1 MKSLLPIIALGAG
14 FLLLSGKKSGKKS
27 TDGGT
32 TNGGTTNGGGTNGGS
47 TNGGTTNGGST
58 NGGTTNVGTTD
69 QPAAGAGLIMSF
81 KDIGSEDINKY
92 LNAKTSEKNT
102 LRIFIPKH
110 DLDISNV
117 SGKTIRINDHFK
129 KYQESF
135 KKVSDYIYSPG
146 VEKFKDSDC
155 NKIKDLF
162 KNLNKVEIYFING
175 NIGKVKYIG
184 DFNHARLDLLR
195 TSESN
200 EVPKKFI
207 PLVGEINYYI
217 IGSMESLIIIY
228 VDKFKIQKIKASS
241 KMDLLNCLT

>member
-27 TDGGT
+27 TDGGG
-32 TNGGTTNGGGTNGGS
+32 TNGGTTNGGSTNGGS
-47 TNGGTTNGGST
+47 TNGGTTNGGTT
-58 NGGTTNVGTTD
+58 NGGTAD
-69 QPAAGAGLIMSF
+69 QPAPGAGLIMSF

-102 LRIFIPKH
+102 LRMFLSKH

-129 KYQESF
+129 KYQESV
-135 KKVSDYIYSPG
+135 KKIVDNFYSSSAQRA
-146 VEKFKDSDC
+146 KDSDC

-175 NIGKVKYIG
+175 NTGKVKHIG
-184 DFNHARLDLLR
+184 DFNHTALDLSR
-195 TSESN
+195 ADE
-200 EVPKKFI
+200 EFIKKLI
-207 PLVGEINYYI
+207 SLVGEINYYI
-217 IGSMESLIIIY
+217 LASMESILEIY
-228 VDKFKIQKIKASS
+228 RDKFKIKFIKASS
-241 KMDLLNCLT
+241 KMDYLNCLT